1 MTTKY
6 PNLTLYLRVYGESG
20 RDVTTS
26 TEHVRSTAEHESIL
40 ATIIYLVLSP
50 QLLIPPHSMQAEA
63 SGGTIFSSDSMRIPA
78 KLRGLRSTFDP
89 VQE

>member
-1 MTTKY
+1 M
-6 PNLTLYLRVYGESG
+6 NSAMIIG
-20 RDVTTS
+20 VTTS
-26 TEHVRSTAEHESIL
+26 AEHVRSTAEHESFK
-40 ATIIYLVLSP
+40 AIIVLVLSP

-63 SGGTIFSSDSMRIPA
+63 SGGTIFTSMRIPA